1 MNRRQLSKLRKFL
14 KAVVLTGSEAR
25 ILMAI
30 NSGVVPLR
38 DRRACLK
45 SYLSLV
51 AVVVPKTHLLKI
63 GFRPNLKIWYLVW
76 TLAPLLITLRDLK
89 LQQDKLTSTLFWAFK
104 AKTIMRNF
112 KIYSKATKLWWPQ
125 HFIVL
130 TLKISLKGSLQ
141 CSTRFILQIQM
152 NRRKYNRQRP
162 IRTSEEEVQE
172 QISNQEGTRRKKGNR
187 LTLLTLRRLILL
199 SSNLRLS

>member
-1 MNRRQLSKLRKFL
+1 MAISLG
-14 KAVVLTGSEAR
+14 VVLS
-25 ILMAI
+25 
-30 NSGVVPLR
+30 R

-51 AVVVPKTHLLKI
+51 AVAVPKTHLLKI
-63 GFRPNLKIWYLVW
+63 RFRPNLKILYLVW
-76 TLAPLLITLRDLK
+76 TLAPLLITLKDLK
-89 LQQDKLTSTLFWAFK
+89 LRQHKLTSTLFWAFK

-112 KIYSKATKLWWPQ
+112 KIYFKATKLWWRQ

-152 NRRKYNRQRP
+152 NRKKYNRQRP
-162 IRTSEEEVQE
+162 IRISEEEEAQQK
-172 QISNQEGTRRKKGNR
+172 QISNQEGSRRKKGHR

>member
-1 MNRRQLSKLRKFL
+1 MLLMNRRQLSKLRKFL

-30 NSGVVPLR
+30 NSGVVPSR

-45 SYLSLV
+45 SYLSLA
-51 AVVVPKTHLLKI
+51 AVVVRKTHLLKI
-63 GFRPNLKIWYLVW
+63 RFRPNLKIWYLVW

-89 LQQDKLTSTLFWAFK
+89 LRQHKLTSTLFWAFK
-104 AKTIMRNF
+104 AKTIMKNF
-112 KIYSKATKLWWPQ
+112 KIYFKATKLWWPQ

-141 CSTRFILQIQM
+141 LQ
-152 NRRKYNRQRP
+152 N
-162 IRTSEEEVQE
+162 
-172 QISNQEGTRRKKGNR
+172 NQKLENV
-187 LTLLTLRRLILL
+187 
-199 SSNLRLS
+199 